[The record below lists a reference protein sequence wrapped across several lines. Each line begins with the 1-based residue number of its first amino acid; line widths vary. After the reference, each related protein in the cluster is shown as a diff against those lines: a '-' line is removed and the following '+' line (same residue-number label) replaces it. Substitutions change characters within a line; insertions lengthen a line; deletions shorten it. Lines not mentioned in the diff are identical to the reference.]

1 MGPYEDTLQTIAEL
15 SIALA
20 GFTGIVAALGRRAQG
35 EWEPHERARLESLL
49 WAAVGG
55 VVFSMAPSVAASSS
69 LSEATIWRVG
79 NGVFGFLH
87 VAAAAWFFRR
97 WSLVVRSLV
106 FRSPDRARILTAS
119 APIIALVV
127 AALILG
133 QFAVA
138 LGFLPGLAPF
148 FYLAMLLWIL
158 VIGLIQ
164 FVFLLVQTR
173 TTS

>member
-55 VVFSMAPSVAASSS
+55 VVFSMAPSVVASSG

-87 VAAAAWFFRR
+87 VAATAWFFRR
-97 WSLVVRSLV
+97 WGLV
-106 FRSPDRARILTAS
+106 FRSLLRSPDTPRIVTAS
-119 APIIALVV
+119 APIIALLV
-127 AALILG
+127 AALVLG

-158 VIGLIQ
+158 VIGLTQ

-173 TTS
+173 AAS

>member
-1 MGPYEDTLQTIAEL
+1 MVSYEGTLQTIAEL

-35 EWEPHERARLESLL
+35 EWEPLERARLESLL

-87 VAAAAWFFRR
+87 VAAAAWF
-97 WSLVVRSLV
+97 VG
-106 FRSPDRARILTAS
+106 A
-119 APIIALVV
+119 
-127 AALILG
+127 
-133 QFAVA
+133 
-138 LGFLPGLAPF
+138 
-148 FYLAMLLWIL
+148 
-158 VIGLIQ
+158 
-164 FVFLLVQTR
+164 
-173 TTS
+173 